1 MKYEVSISDGF
12 GEPCVLI
19 VCTPNGPTD
28 AINKVYRKYCDDNEN
43 WDPMVEITCRR
54 VKE

>member
-1 MKYEVSISDGF
+1 MKYEVSISEGF
-12 GEPCVLI
+12 GDPYVLI

-28 AINKVYRKYCDDNEN
+28 AIYKAYTKYCDNNEN
-43 WDPMVEITCRR
+43 YNPMVEITCRI